1 LAQAGLELGDVGHP
15 LGLGFQRGEVALQ
28 QVAHARRRERWPAA
42 LTTPLGPRP
51 ALQAIGR
58 HQPRHPVQA
67 GCLAFFGQ
75 VFVHATGPQ
84 RAPAVFVQL
93 TDPAEQTLVVAL
105 SGAGQALAPVVVAAG
120 RHSQA
125 AAHQSHWK
133 LIAATFDH
141 LIPQDDPLAKN
152 VAASRK
158 KSRSFFTRASSRL
171 RRASSSSRG
180 VPAPPKATLP
190 WLWASRFQRVNS
202 VSRIPSSRAT
212 WAQLTPGWL
221 ACSTAPRLNSALNF
235 LRFDMNT

>member
-1 LAQAGLELGDVGHP
+1 RTP
-15 LGLGFQRGEVALQ
+15 ALLP
-28 QVAHARRRERWPAA
+28 VHARF
-42 LTTPLGPRP
+42 
-51 ALQAIGR
+51 
-58 HQPRHPVQA
+58 
-67 GCLAFFGQ
+67 LAFLDND
-75 VFVHATGPQ
+75 FVNETLAHRATDNLM
-84 RAPAVFVQL
+84 QL
-93 TDPAEQTLVVAL
+93 TDPAEQALVVERA
-105 SGAGQALAPVVVAAG
+105 GAGQSLAPVVVTAG
-120 RHSQA
+120 RDSQA
-125 AAHQSHWK
+125 AAHQSHRK

-180 VPAPPKATLP
+180 VPVPPKATLP

-202 VSRIPSSRAT
+202 VSRIPSSRAP

-235 LRFDMNT
+235 LRFDMNTPHGLHRPSRKCP